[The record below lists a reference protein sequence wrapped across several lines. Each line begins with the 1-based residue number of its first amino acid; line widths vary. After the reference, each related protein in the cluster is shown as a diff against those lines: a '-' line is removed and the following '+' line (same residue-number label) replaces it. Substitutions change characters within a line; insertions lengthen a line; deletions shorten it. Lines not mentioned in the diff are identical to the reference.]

1 MLGVEKEAKQGQF
14 VQSYR
19 EEIGSSLF
27 MKLLRKENE
36 GIFNE
41 VSDLITEY
49 AFLTGAHS
57 IHVIDGNEE
66 KTITDELHREGKLIK
81 LNESNFP
88 NCYLYRSPPF
98 DVARSEKDT
107 YICTERGPEEVGP
120 TNNWMN
126 SRDAMKIAISNLKGS
141 MAGKVLYA
149 VPYWLG
155 PLSSG
160 FGDGGFEL
168 TDSRYVVLNLMKIT
182 RVGEK
187 VAKSIAMKNS
197 YVLGLHSTARLNPE
211 KRFIM
216 HFPDENRKMGLVVSF
231 NTDYGGNALL
241 SKKCHALRI
250 ASFKARREG
259 WLAEHMMLIEVKDP
273 SGKSTFISGAFPSSS
288 GKTNLSMLKPP
299 EHYAKEGWATSLIS
313 DDITWMNN
321 VEGTLRGINPEYGFF
336 GVAPHTSM
344 KTNPGAMEAIMKNT
358 LFTNVGIDRDRNP
371 FWEGMGPVPDG
382 VIDWQG
388 RVYDGKEKIA
398 HPNSRFTTPIHE
410 YADLSKD
417 YENPMG
423 APVSAFLFG
432 GRRSDLIPLIM
443 EAKSWNEGVLF
454 GAMQRVET
462 TAAAIGKVGELRND
476 PMAMRP
482 FMPYNM
488 GEYFQH
494 YIEIGKILKNPPK
507 IYNVNWFRKD
517 GMGNFIWPGYSENM
531 RVVEWI
537 VKRIDGTITSAVDT
551 PMGYVPNIDDL
562 RLPANV
568 ERDKIKSILEIDAKG
583 FLNEF
588 DTIEP
593 FFKSFGSMFPEELW
607 RTYHN
612 VRDRLERE
620 L

>member
-1 MLGVEKEAKQGQF
+1 MLGVEKELNRDKGLAIL
-14 VQSYR
+14 R
-19 EEIGSSLF
+19 DEISRSEF
-27 MKLLRKENE
+27 MKKLNE
-36 GIFNE
+36 ANE
-41 VSDLITEY
+41 RLYTEISDIILEY
-49 AFLTGAHS
+49 AFLTNASS
-57 IHVIDGNEE
+57 IRVIDGNEE
-66 KTITDELHREGKLIK
+66 KIITETLVREGKLIK
-81 LNESNFP
+81 LNEKNFP
-88 NCYLYRSPPF
+88 NSYLYRSPPF

-107 YICTERGPEEVGP
+107 YICTEGKPEEVGP
-120 TNNWMN
+120 TNNWLN
-126 SRDAMKIAISNLKGS
+126 SKEAMKIATENLRGS
-141 MAGKVLYA
+141 MKGKTLYV

-155 PLSSG
+155 PVESK

-168 TDSRYVVLNLMKIT
+168 TDSPYVVLNLMKIT

-187 VAKSIAMKNS
+187 VAISLARKNS
-197 YVLGLHSTARLNPE
+197 YVLGLHSTAKLNPE
-211 KRFIM
+211 KRYIM
-216 HFPDENRKMGLVVSF
+216 HFPDENKKMGLIISF

-250 ASFKARREG
+250 ASFKAKREG
-259 WLAEHMMLIEVKDP
+259 WLAEHMMLIEIKDP
-273 SGKSTFISGAFPSSS
+273 TGKSTFITGAFPSSS
-288 GKTNLSMLKPP
+288 GKTNLSMLRPP
-299 EHYAKEGWATSLIS
+299 EEYRNEGWKTYLIS

-344 KTNPGAMEAIMKNT
+344 QTNPGAMEAIKQNT
-358 LFTNVGIDRDRNP
+358 IFTNVGIDIDMNP
-371 FWEGMGPVPDG
+371 YWEGMGPIPIG

-388 RVYDGKEKIA
+388 RKYDGKEKIA

-410 YADLSKD
+410 YKDLSKE

-432 GRRSDLIPLIM
+432 GRRSDLIPLVM
-443 EAKSWNEGVLF
+443 EAKTWNEGVLY

-494 YIEIGKILKNPPK
+494 YINMGKNIKHPPR

-517 GMGNFIWPGYSENM
+517 KDGKFLWPGYSENM

-537 VKRIDGTITSAVDT
+537 VGRVNGKVRDATET
-551 PMGYVPNIDDL
+551 PFGYVPRIQDL
-562 RLPANV
+562 RLP
-568 ERDKIKSILEIDAKG
+568 EGTDLKKLELILSVDAKG
-583 FLNEF
+583 FLMEL

-593 FFKSFGSMFPEELW
+593 FFKSFGPMFPEELW
-607 RTYHN
+607 RAYYDI
-612 VRDRLERE
+612 RGRLEKQ

>member
-1 MLGVEKEAKQGQF
+1 MLGVEKEVKIDRRLVALKDEISQGAF
-14 VQSYR
+14 MKKFAEENNKLYR
-19 EEIGSSLF
+19 EIMDSI
-27 MKLLRKENE
+27 M
-36 GIFNE
+36 
-41 VSDLITEY
+41 EY
-49 AFLTGAHS
+49 AFLTEASS
-57 IHVIDGNEE
+57 IIVINGNEQESITRNLE
-66 KTITDELHREGKLIK
+66 KEGKLIR
-81 LNESNFP
+81 LNEKNFP

-107 YICTERGPEEVGP
+107 YICTEGTSKDVGP

-126 SRDAMKIAISNLKGS
+126 SRDALKIAIENLKGS
-141 MAGKVLYA
+141 MKGRILYV

-155 PLSSG
+155 PLESG

-168 TDSRYVVLNLMKIT
+168 TDSQYVVLNLMKIT

-187 VAKSIAMKNS
+187 VAYSIARKNS
-197 YVLGLHSTARLNPE
+197 YVLGLHSTAKLNPE
-211 KRFIM
+211 KRYIM
-216 HFPDENRKMGLVVSF
+216 HFPDENRKMGLIISF

-241 SKKCHALRI
+241 TKKCHALRI
-250 ASFKARREG
+250 ASFKARSEG

-299 EHYAKEGWATSLIS
+299 KEYDEEGWRTALIS

-321 VEGTLRGINPEYGFF
+321 VNGTLMGINPEYGFF

-344 KTNPGAMEAIMKNT
+344 ETNPGAMLAIRQNT
-358 LFTNVGIDRDRNP
+358 IFTNVGIDRDRNP
-371 FWEGMGPVPDG
+371 FWEGMGPIPDG

-388 RVYDGKEKIA
+388 KKYDGKEKIA

-410 YADLSKD
+410 YKGLSTE

-432 GRRSDLIPLIM
+432 GRRSDLIPLVM
-443 EAKSWNEGVLF
+443 EAKTWNEGVLY

-494 YIEIGKILKNPPK
+494 YINIGKKLVKPPK

-517 GMGNFIWPGYSENM
+517 SNGKFLWPGYSDNM
-531 RVVEWI
+531 RVIEWI
-537 VKRIDGTITSAVDT
+537 VGRVNGRITDIRDT
-551 PMGYVPNIDDL
+551 PIGYVPKLEDL
-562 RLPANV
+562 RMTGKIDRDNV
-568 ERDKIKSILEIDAKG
+568 SSILSVDPKG
-583 FLNEF
+583 FLAEM

-593 FFKSFGSMFPEELW
+593 FFKSFGETFPDELW
-607 RTYHN
+607 RAYYDI
-612 VRDRLERE
+612 RGRLEKQ

>member
-1 MLGVEKEAKQGQF
+1 MLGVEKELNQNKGLAVLRDETSRSTFMKKL
-14 VQSYR
+14 SEYNEKLYR
-19 EEIGSSLF
+19 EI
-27 MKLLRKENE
+27 
-36 GIFNE
+36 
-41 VSDLITEY
+41 SDIILEY
-49 AFLTGAHS
+49 AFLTNAGS
-57 IHVIDGNEE
+57 IKIIDGNEE
-66 KTITDELHREGKLIK
+66 QTITEKLLKEGKLIK
-81 LNESNFP
+81 LNERNFP
-88 NCYLYRSPPF
+88 NSYLYRSPPF

-107 YICTERGPEEVGP
+107 YICTKGSAEEVGP
-120 TNNWMN
+120 TNNWLH
-126 SRDAMKIAISNLKGS
+126 SEEAMKIATENLKGS
-141 MAGKVLYA
+141 MKGKTLYV

-155 PLSSG
+155 PIESK

-168 TDSRYVVLNLMKIT
+168 TDSPYVVLNLMKIT

-187 VAKSIAMKNS
+187 VAESLAKKNS

-211 KRFIM
+211 KRYIM
-216 HFPDENRKMGLVVSF
+216 HFPDENKKMGLIISF

-250 ASFKARREG
+250 ASFKAKREG
-259 WLAEHMMLIEVKDP
+259 WLAEHMMLIEIKDP
-273 SGKSTFISGAFPSSS
+273 MGKSTFISGAFPSSS
-288 GKTNLSMLKPP
+288 GKTNLSMLRPP
-299 EHYAKEGWATSLIS
+299 EEYKNEGWRTSLIS

-344 KTNPGAMEAIMKNT
+344 QTNPGAMEAIRQNT
-358 LFTNVGIDRDRNP
+358 IFTNVGIDMDMNP
-371 FWEGMGPVPDG
+371 YWEGMGPIPRE

-388 RVYDGKEKIA
+388 RKYDGKDKIA

-410 YADLSKD
+410 YKDLSRE

-443 EAKSWNEGVLF
+443 EAKTWNEGVLY

-494 YIEIGKILKNPPK
+494 YIDVGKKLKNPPR

-517 GMGNFIWPGYSENM
+517 KDGKFLWPGYSDNM

-537 VKRIDGTITSAVDT
+537 VGRLNGKVKDAIET
-551 PMGYVPNIDDL
+551 PMGYVPRIEDL
-562 RLPANV
+562 RLPKGIGV
-568 ERDKIKSILEIDAKG
+568 EKMELLLSVDSKG
-583 FLNEF
+583 FLNELE
-588 DTIEP
+588 TIEP

-607 RTYHN
+607 RAYYDI
-612 VRDRLERE
+612 RGRLENQ